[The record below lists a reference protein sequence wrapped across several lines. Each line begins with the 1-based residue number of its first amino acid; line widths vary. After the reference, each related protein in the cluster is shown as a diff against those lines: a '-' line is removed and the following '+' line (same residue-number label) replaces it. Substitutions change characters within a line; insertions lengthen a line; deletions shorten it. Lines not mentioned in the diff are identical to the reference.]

1 MILQCKLQCILIA
14 RCHVLHPD
22 ITLET
27 YLYLKIKTNK
37 LRHINYPN
45 SVHNILVRT
54 FPQHILLSL
63 NPPIRMSSGGG
74 AKLESFSHS
83 PRPSRFTE
91 GSAVLAGLILGTGL
105 DSSLFKKNERVVKF
119 KSKTNLV
126 WIRKQY

>member
-1 MILQCKLQCILIA
+1 MSCTTSRYHLGNLSILKN
-14 RCHVLHPD
+14 
-22 ITLET
+22 
-27 YLYLKIKTNK
+27 KNK

-105 DSSLFKKNERVVKF
+105 DSSLFKKMKG
-119 KSKTNLV
+119 L
-126 WIRKQY
+126 